1 MVAVLALAGEAV
13 AAAPEAD
20 VASLRSGVAILQY
33 DRATA
38 TSGGIARKVVTMGGE
53 AAMFQELPF
62 VAVRGSAVEVR
73 RAAALRGVVAAHMN
87 ERMEYH
93 LHDSVPIAYGGAH
106 PQPVWDLGY
115 DGRGVNVAV
124 IDSGTDGLHPDL
136 ESRVVRNYK
145 VLHDVFTTD
154 VEQLEQRVQECPVAC
169 DTDTTSG
176 HGTHVAGTIVGDGT
190 ASTGFHTGVAP
201 GAGLV
206 SYGVGEG
213 IAVLWALLAMDHLL
227 AHPELNVVAVN
238 NSWGPTDD
246 SARFDPD
253 DPRNVATKALH
264 DAGITVVFSAGNSGP
279 NPDNPTGESDCSTE
293 GTEATCMINQLSVA
307 PWTLSIA
314 NTRADQ
320 GTLPGEQTLNYTS
333 SRGDSAPRQVGDLTI
348 TYQPTLAA
356 PGTNIWAT
364 RSITG
369 ATMLGSCTVIAAEPP
384 ACTEGRPED
393 FPRYVPSSGTSM
405 SAPHVTGAVA
415 VIQSKALQKLGRR
428 LSPAEVRDVL
438 VRSAAPMTKNDSYY
452 DWPCGEVYY
461 PVTCPIEDFG
471 GTTDQPYE
479 SWHVGAGALDIRAA
493 LALVEPAKPHKKPK
507 PKPKP

>member
-1 MVAVLALAGEAV
+1 VGRVLLISLVAFLSLSGQAF
-13 AAAPEAD
+13 AD
-20 VASLRSGVAILQY
+20 VAILQY
-33 DRATA
+33 DRSA
-38 TSGGIARKVVTMGGE
+38 TSSEELAREVHALGAET
-53 AAMFQELPF
+53 ALFQELPF
-62 VAVRGSAVEVR
+62 VAVRGSAAELGS
-73 RAAALRGVVAAHMN
+73 AASLRGVVSSHAN
-87 ERMEYH
+87 EQMEYH
-93 LHDSVPIAYGGAH
+93 LHNSVPIAYGGAH

-136 ESRVVRNYK
+136 EQRVVKNYK
-145 VLHDVFTTD
+145 IVHDVFTTD
-154 VEQLEQRVQECPVAC
+154 LAPLEQRVQECPVAC

-176 HGTHVAGTIVGDGT
+176 HGTHVSGTMVGDGT
-190 ASTGFHTGVAP
+190 ASNGYHTGVAP

-206 SYGVGEG
+206 SYGTGEG

-246 SARFDPD
+246 AARFDPA

-279 NPDNPTGESDCSTE
+279 NPENPTGESDCSTE
-293 GTEATCMINQLSVA
+293 GTGATCMINQLSVA
-307 PWTLSIA
+307 PWTLSVA
-314 NTRADQ
+314 NTRTDQ

-333 SRGDSAPRQVGDLTI
+333 SRGDSTPRQVGDMTI

-356 PGTNIWAT
+356 PGTNIWAS

-405 SAPHVTGAVA
+405 AAPHVTAAVA
-415 VIQSKALQKLGRR
+415 VLQSKALQTLGRK
-428 LSPAEVRDVL
+428 LSPDEVRDLL
-438 VRSAAPMTKNDSYY
+438 VRSAAPMTKNDSFY
-452 DWPCGEVYY
+452 DWPCGEPYY

-471 GTTDQPYE
+471 GTTDQPYV
-479 SWHVGAGALDIRAA
+479 SWQVGAGALDIRAA
-493 LALVEPAKPHKKPK
+493 LGLIDVMAQHAKKSKKPK
-507 PKPKP
+507 PVK

>member
-1 MVAVLALAGEAV
+1 VARTVLVSLVALLALSGDAV
-13 AAAPEAD
+13 AE
-20 VASLRSGVAILQY
+20 VRILQY
-33 DRATA
+33 DRGAT
-38 TSGGIARKVVTMGGE
+38 TSEALARKAHALGGKTVL
-53 AAMFQELPF
+53 FQELPF
-62 VAVRGSAVEVR
+62 VAVRGSADELS
-73 RAAALRGVVAAHMN
+73 RAARLRGVVAAHEN

-93 LHDSVPIAYGGAH
+93 LRNSVPIAYGGFH
-106 PQPVWDLGY
+106 PQPVWGLGY

-136 ESRVVRNYK
+136 EQRVVKNYK

-154 VEQLEQRVQECPVAC
+154 TEPLEQRVQECPVAC

-176 HGTHVAGTIVGDGT
+176 HGTHVAGTILGDGT
-190 ASTGFHTGVAP
+190 ASGGYHTGVAP

-227 AHPELNVVAVN
+227 AHPELNVVALN

-246 SARFDPD
+246 AARFDPE
-253 DPRNVATKALH
+253 DPRNVATKALY
-264 DAGITVVFSAGNSGP
+264 DAGISVVFSAGNSGP
-279 NPDNPTGESDCSTE
+279 NPENPTGESDCSTE
-293 GTEATCMINQLSVA
+293 GTGATCMINQLSVA

-314 NTRADQ
+314 NTRTDQ
-320 GTLPGEQTLNYTS
+320 GSLPGEQTLNYTS
-333 SRGDSAPRQVGDLTI
+333 SRGDSTPHQVGDMTI
-348 TYQPTLAA
+348 AYQPTLAA
-356 PGTNIWAT
+356 PGTNIWAA

-405 SAPHVTGAVA
+405 SSPHVAGAVA
-415 VIQSKALQKLGRR
+415 VIQSKALAALGRR

-438 VRSAAPMTKNDSYY
+438 VRSGAPMTKNDSFY

-461 PVTCPIEDFG
+461 PATCPLEDFG

-479 SWHVGAGALDIRAA
+479 SWQVGAGALDIRAA
-493 LALVEPAKPHKKPK
+493 LELVQPATAAKTRKKPK
-507 PKPKP
+507 PTR

>member
-1 MVAVLALAGEAV
+1 MC
-13 AAAPEAD
+13 
-20 VASLRSGVAILQY
+20 SILRY
-33 DRATA
+33 DRGAT
-38 TSGGIARKVVTMGGE
+38 TSEELARKVHGFGGKTVL
-53 AAMFQELPF
+53 FQKLPF
-62 VAVRGSAVEVR
+62 VAVRGSAAELG
-73 RAAALRGVVAAHMN
+73 RAARLRGVVAAHEN
-87 ERMEYH
+87 ERMDYH
-93 LHDSVPIAYGGAH
+93 LHNSVPIAYGGAH

-115 DGRGVNVAV
+115 DGSGVNVAV

-136 ESRVVRNYK
+136 EQRVVKNYK

-154 VEQLEQRVQECPVAC
+154 TAPLDQRVQECPVAC

-176 HGTHVAGTIVGDGT
+176 HGTHVAGTILGDGT
-190 ASTGFHTGVAP
+190 ASSGYHTGVAP

-213 IAVLWALLAMDHLL
+213 VAVLWALLAMDHLL

-238 NSWGPTDD
+238 NSWGPTEDTL
-246 SARFDPD
+246 RFDPE
-253 DPRNVATKALH
+253 DPRNIATKALH

-279 NPDNPTGESDCSTE
+279 NPENPTGESDCSTE
-293 GTEATCMINQLSVA
+293 STGATCMINQLSVA

-314 NTRADQ
+314 NTRTDQ

-333 SRGDSAPRQVGDLTI
+333 SRGDSTPRQVGDMTI

-356 PGTNIWAT
+356 PGTNIWAA

-369 ATMLGSCTVIAAEPP
+369 ATMLGTCTVIAAEPP

-405 SAPHVTGAVA
+405 AAPHVAGAVA
-415 VIQSKALQKLGRR
+415 VVQSKALGTLGRR

-438 VRSAAPMTKNDSYY
+438 VRSAAPMAKNDSFY
-452 DWPCGEVYY
+452 DWPCGEAYY
-461 PVTCPIEDFG
+461 PATCPIEDFG
-471 GTTDQPYE
+471 GTTDQPYA
-479 SWHVGAGALDIRAA
+479 SWQVGAGALDIRAA
-493 LALVEPAKPHKKPK
+493 LELVEPATAQPAKKHKKPK
-507 PKPKP
+507 PAK